1 MIIILYFVVL
11 GIVVKFYG
19 MELMHDEKSAI
30 IFVVGATIGLYL
42 AVEIN
47 SIPRKL
53 RARKQLA
60 HLTGRAEGRITSH
73 YEDTYETEDEDG
85 DKHTNS
91 RGTVIYYEFDVG
103 GMTYTGQGYGSWKRA
118 NREHQTIC
126 YDPDHPEDNLPLYDI
141 DSKTKTHFIGLLLY
155 LVMSFAIFF
164 GLIWL
169 FFGVIYKG

>member
-1 MIIILYFVVL
+1 MITILYCIGLAVL
-11 GIVVKFYG
+11 IKFKG
-19 MELMHDEKSAI
+19 MDLIRDEKSGLIIVIAAVFGLFIAI
-30 IFVVGATIGLYL
+30 QLD
-42 AVEIN
+42 

-73 YEDTYETEDEDG
+73 YVDTYETEDEDG

-103 GMTYTGQGYGSWKRA
+103 GNTYTGQGYGSWKRA

-155 LVMSFAIFF
+155 LVVSFAIFF

-169 FFGVIYKG
+169 FFFVIYKG

>member
-1 MIIILYFVVL
+1 MFIILYCVVL

-73 YEDTYETEDEDG
+73 YEDTYETKDEDG
-85 DKHTNS
+85 NWHRNS
-91 RGTVIYYEFDVG
+91 RGTVIYYEFEAG
-103 GMTYTGQGYGSWKRA
+103 GNTYTGQGYGSWKRA
-118 NREHQTIC
+118 NREQQTIC
-126 YDPDHPEDNLPLYDI
+126 YDPDHPEDNLPLYDV
-141 DSKTKTHFIGLLLY
+141 DSKTKTNFLGLLLY
-155 LVMSFAIFF
+155 LIISFAVFF
-164 GLIWL
+164 GIIWL